1 MRHVLV
7 TGGAGYI
14 GTHTVVALVSAG
26 ARVTVVDSLVNA
38 HGAALDRAR
47 ALVDH
52 PERIAFVHVSGRG
65 RRSRGRQRAAAR
77 GARASSLS
85 WCGYSPSHPL
95 HFAGGLARQ
104 GRRGGAV
111 CARGGRAPI

>member
-65 RRSRGRQRAAAR
+65 RRSRGRSALRRAVR
-77 GARASSLS
+77 LISLS

-111 CARGGRAPI
+111 CARGGRVPI